1 MPKFGRFV
9 LVSLEYGKWDNI
21 IRSNYYNHDFW
32 PFLYENL
39 VVKKDSAGDNTGMM
53 GIFDDV
59 VSFTIPTFALNHGSS
74 LSARRLDIET

>member
-1 MPKFGRFV
+1 M
-9 LVSLEYGKWDNI
+9 I
-21 IRSNYYNHDFW
+21 FW

-59 VSFTIPTFALNHGSS
+59 VSFTIPTFTVISEALYGPK
-74 LSARRLDIET
+74 D

>member
-1 MPKFGRFV
+1 M
-9 LVSLEYGKWDNI
+9 I
-21 IRSNYYNHDFW
+21 FW

-59 VSFTIPTFALNHGSS
+59 VSFTIPTFTLNHGSS